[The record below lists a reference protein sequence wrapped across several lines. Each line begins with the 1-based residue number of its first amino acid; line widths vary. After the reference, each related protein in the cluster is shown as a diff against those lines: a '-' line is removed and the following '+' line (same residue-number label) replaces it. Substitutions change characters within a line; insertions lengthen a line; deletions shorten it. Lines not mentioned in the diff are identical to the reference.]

1 MSKRSY
7 QKHEEKKLPSETQ
20 NELIIDSEDTYK
32 DIDNIFY
39 VHPSHLNML
48 KSISNNQFTSVSIKN
63 SSVDDISAYA
73 LMNLYGKLKT
83 GAKVEMIIYQP
94 ITVMQS
100 LDSKQI
106 EAHCEHVGFEDISS
120 ENTMYTSEKNNIQY
134 PTISVVCYKPSANKD
149 NQRIEMRKEVK
160 KNNYCNYNL

>member
-1 MSKRSY
+1 MS
-7 QKHEEKKLPSETQ
+7 E
-20 NELIIDSEDTYK
+20 NELIIGNEPINGENIMY
-32 DIDNIFY
+32 ILPDNL
-39 VHPSHLNML
+39 S
-48 KSISNNQFTSVSIKN
+48 SIKFVESN
-63 SSVDDISAYA
+63 TFDSVIIKDCKINAITSLSLSYIFRSMKPEGRLEIIIS
-73 LMNLYGKLKT
+73 
-83 GAKVEMIIYQP
+83 QP
-94 ITVMQS
+94 IAVMQS

-160 KNNYCNYNL
+160 KTTTATTTYKKKKKFS

>member
-1 MSKRSY
+1 MS
-7 QKHEEKKLPSETQ
+7 E
-20 NELIIDSEDTYK
+20 NELIIGNDPINGENIMY
-32 DIDNIFY
+32 ILPDNL
-39 VHPSHLNML
+39 S
-48 KSISNNQFTSVSIKN
+48 SIKFVESN
-63 SSVDDISAYA
+63 TFDSVIIKDCKINAITSLSLSYIFRSMKQEGRLEIIIS
-73 LMNLYGKLKT
+73 
-83 GAKVEMIIYQP
+83 QP

-160 KNNYCNYNL
+160 KTTIYLNNLDKNKNYFYYEIIQNYN